1 MAQTIVRQKII
12 GNPGR
17 RRPAARKRKRN
28 PGDILGFVMSPAGNP
43 GRKKGGSS
51 MAAAKR
57 RNRGKARAN
66 SSHKRRRRN
75 PGTRMATRRNSSHR
89 RRHTRENPGMRMN
102 RHHRRHRRNPGAF
115 AGGIGESITNAVF
128 VIVGAL
134 GSKLGAQTVLGANNV
149 GVTGYA
155 ANAAAGAVMW
165 FLAEKVMKN
174 RAAGNGIIAGTL
186 VQIILRVI
194 NDYTPFGS
202 YVANLGMG
210 DYQAQSFVTPQVLV
224 SPYQSAAIQ
233 IPNGWGAP
241 PPPPMAAAPGGKG
254 MGGRASYGAP
264 GGGSY

>member
-17 RRPAARKRKRN
+17 RANRARKRN

-57 RNRGKARAN
+57 RNRGKARYKANPRRKHHRKNPGTKMAMRRN
-66 SSHKRRRRN
+66 SSPRRRGARRNPGYKVRHHRRRN
-75 PGTRMATRRNSSHR
+75 PGM
-89 RRHTRENPGMRMN
+89 
-102 RHHRRHRRNPGAF
+102 F

-134 GSKLGAQTVLGANNV
+134 GSKLGAQTILGANNV

-155 ANAAAGAVMW
+155 ANAAAGGVLW
-165 FLAEKVMKN
+165 FVAEKVMKN
-174 RAAGNGIIAGTL
+174 RAAANGIIAGTL

-224 SPYQSAAIQ
+224 APNQNATIQ

-241 PPPPMAAAPGGKG
+241 PPQAMAVVPGGKG
-254 MGGRASYGAP
+254 MGRSSYGG